1 MDPAAALDRIA
12 FLLERQGAVT
22 YRVQAFRTAASV
34 LDQLPPDALR
44 ERAARGTLGRLK
56 GLGPKT
62 TRVIEEALAG
72 QRPAYLATLE
82 QEAGGPLVEGERG
95 RALRRALR
103 GDCHLHSDWSDGGSP
118 IAAMARTARDLGH
131 AWCAL
136 TDHSPRLTVA
146 RGLTAERLRQQ
157 LDVVAELNEELAPF
171 RLLTGIECDILDDGS
186 LDQEPELLDRLD
198 VVVASVHSK
207 LRMDRGPMTRR
218 LLAAVRNPL
227 VDVLGHCTGR
237 QLTGKGRPES
247 AFDAAEVF
255 AACAAHRT
263 AVEINCRPDRL
274 DPPRRL
280 LRQALDAGALL
291 AIDSDA
297 HAPGQ
302 LDWQIYGCAR
312 AEECGVPAG
321 RVVTTWTARQLTT
334 WTRTGRTPR
343 RTDA

>member
-1 MDPAAALDRIA
+1 MEPVEALERIA
-12 FLLERQGAVT
+12 FLLERQGAVP
-22 YRVQAFRTAASV
+22 YRVQAFRTAAAV
-34 LDQLPPDALR
+34 LGALPRD
-44 ERAARGTLGRLK
+44 EVHQRARNGTLGRLK

-62 TRVIEEALAG
+62 TRVVEEALTG
-72 QRPAYLATLE
+72 VRPTYLAHLE
-82 QEAGGPLVEGERG
+82 DEAGGPLVDGAQGQR
-95 RALRRALR
+95 LRRALR

-118 IAAMARTARDLGH
+118 VETMARTARDLGH
-131 AWCAL
+131 AWCVL

-146 RGLTAERLRQQ
+146 RGLTAERLRRQ
-157 LDVVAELNEELAPF
+157 LSLVAEVNEQLAPF

-186 LDQEPELLDRLD
+186 LDQEPELLEQLD

-207 LRMDRGPMTRR
+207 LRMDEGPMTRR

-237 QLTGKGRPES
+237 QITGKPRPES
-247 AFDAAEVF
+247 RFDAGEVF
-255 AACAAHRT
+255 AACAERHT

-280 LRQALDAGALL
+280 LRQALAAGCLFSV
-291 AIDSDA
+291 DSDA

-312 AEECGVPAG
+312 AEECGVPAD
-321 RVVTTWTARQLTT
+321 RIITTWTERQLAT

-343 RTDA
+343 S

>member
-1 MDPAAALDRIA
+1 MEPVEALERIA
-12 FLLERQGAVT
+12 FLLERQGAVP
-22 YRVQAFRTAASV
+22 YRVQAFRTAAAV
-34 LDQLPPDALR
+34 LGALPRD
-44 ERAARGTLGRLK
+44 EVHQRARNGTLGRLK

-62 TRVIEEALAG
+62 TRVVEEALAG
-72 QRPAYLATLE
+72 VRPTYLAHLE
-82 QEAGGPLVEGERG
+82 DEAGGPLVDGEQGQR
-95 RALRRALR
+95 LRRALR

-118 IAAMARTARDLGH
+118 VETMARTARDLGH
-131 AWCAL
+131 TWCVL

-146 RGLTAERLRQQ
+146 RGLTAERLRRQ
-157 LDVVAELNEELAPF
+157 LSLVAEVNARLAPF

-186 LDQEPELLDRLD
+186 LDQEPELLEQLD

-207 LRMDRGPMTRR
+207 LRMDEGPMTRR
-218 LLAAVRNPL
+218 LLTAVRNPL

-237 QLTGKGRPES
+237 QITGKPRPES
-247 AFDAAEVF
+247 RFDAGEVF
-255 AACAAHRT
+255 AACAERHT

-280 LRQALDAGALL
+280 LRQALAAGCLFSV
-291 AIDSDA
+291 DSDA

-312 AEECGVPAG
+312 AEECGVPAD
-321 RVVTTWTARQLTT
+321 RIITTWTERQLAT

-343 RTDA
+343 R